1 MHDRLTVAEA
11 AQRLGISK
19 EAVRKRIVRG
29 TLRAEKD
36 ADGTVWVYFPPSNTS
51 GGAQG
56 DIIATLR
63 RQIED
68 FREQL
73 ADANTANRE
82 NRRIIA
88 ALTQRIPQLEYPQES
103 QGKGTTVRAQA
114 DNAPESASTHSPTSG
129 FLPPLKDRL
138 PLREYV
144 LAVTVP
150 LAWVAFVGTL
160 TILIYEVGGSGSVAK
175 TGVFL
180 LRLVPS
186 HVLLLLSGFWLGMR
200 RRGGLS
206 RTTLGIIGVPLAV
219 CYTILDSLV
228 EAWYFRDPSYLDS
241 FLDYVLRI
249 ESILE
254 GVAASLLVVGGA
266 LLGKAAQ
273 RRGLKTGI
281 YGDDPAASADD
292 LQSGRSVLNLVV
304 GGGAAT
310 VIAALIN
317 AISDVVTN

>member
-1 MHDRLTVAEA
+1 
-11 AQRLGISK
+11 
-19 EAVRKRIVRG
+19 
-29 TLRAEKD
+29 
-36 ADGTVWVYFPPSNTS
+36 
-51 GGAQG
+51 
-56 DIIATLR
+56 
-63 RQIED
+63 
-68 FREQL
+68 
-73 ADANTANRE
+73 
-82 NRRIIA
+82 
-88 ALTQRIPQLEYPQES
+88 
-103 QGKGTTVRAQA
+103 
-114 DNAPESASTHSPTSG
+114 
-129 FLPPLKDRL
+129 
-138 PLREYV
+138 V
-144 LAVTVP
+144 LAVAVP
-150 LAWVAFVGTL
+150 LAWVAVVGTL
-160 TILIYEVGGSGSVAK
+160 PILIHEVWGSGSAAE

-180 LRLVPS
+180 LRLLPS
-186 HVLLLLSGFWLGMR
+186 PVLLLLSGFWLGMR

-206 RTTLGIIGVPLAV
+206 RTTLVVIGVPLAV

-228 EAWYFRDPSYLDS
+228 EAWYSRDPSYLYS

-310 VIAALIN
+310 IIAALIN
-317 AISDVVTN
+317 TISDVVTN

>member
-1 MHDRLTVAEA
+1 VHDRLTVAGA

-36 ADGTVWVYFPPSNTS
+36 ADGTIRVYVPPANTP
-51 GGAQG
+51 GGAQE
-56 DIIATLR
+56 DFIATLR
-63 RQIED
+63 RQLED

-73 ADANTANRE
+73 AEANTANRE
-82 NRRIIA
+82 NRWIIA
-88 ALTQRIPQLEYPQES
+88 ALTQRIPQLESPQES
-103 QGKGTTVRAQA
+103 QGKETVRAQA
-114 DNAPESASTHSPTSG
+114 DNAPETAAPHSPPSG

-138 PLREYV
+138 PLRDYV
-144 LAVTVP
+144 LAVAVP
-150 LAWVAFVGTL
+150 LAWVAVVGTL
-160 TILIYEVGGSGSVAK
+160 TILIYEVWESGVAAE
-175 TGVFL
+175 TGVL
-180 LRLVPS
+180 ILRLVSPP
-186 HVLLLLSGFWLGMR
+186 VLLLLSGFWLGMR

-206 RTTLGIIGVPLAV
+206 RTTLAVIGVLLAV
-219 CYTILDSLV
+219 CYTILDSLI
-228 EAWYFRDPSYLDS
+228 EAWYFGDPSYLYS

-249 ESILE
+249 GSILD

-292 LQSGRSVLNLVV
+292 LQSGRSVLNLVL

-310 VIAALIN
+310 VFAALID
-317 AISDVVTN
+317 AIATFATN